1 MSTRAAMLMFGPQ
14 CCWCG
19 ECFSRSSSLARHI
32 TTPHTFPCNH
42 CQMKFTLKTNLGK
55 HKAACPNKQ
64 SSDSS
69 LLKRKSL
76 SLSHTEKKKI
86 KFHAKVK
93 LEDLGSNNNGE
104 ETTVSPAPMEEFID
118 ISIGVFGVASKL
130 VHRTALTVWGN
141 FCIPCFAE
149 NGLFWHWL
157 MIMILILVDGVA
169 TWK

>member
-1 MSTRAAMLMFGPQ
+1 MMSTRAAMLMFGPQ

-118 ISIGVFGVASKL
+118 ISIGVFGMVLCPSWSTELLLLFGVTFVYL
-130 VHRTALTVWGN
+130 VLLKMDY
-141 FCIPCFAE
+141 F
-149 NGLFWHWL
+149 GL
-157 MIMILILVDGVA
+157 GV
-169 TWK
+169 